1 MFRGF
6 GRTGDVASVHRDR
19 DKWRV
24 RWRLNGEQQS
34 QTFRTKS
41 EAQAWASMVEADLAR
56 GVALDPLGSR
66 VTFTEYADAWAAN
79 GAGAWRRGTR
89 DGHHANLARVTF
101 GARRLTA
108 IRPTEIQAW
117 VTALA
122 GSYAPS
128 TVESSYRTVAAVF
141 RAAVDDRLIPV
152 TPCKGIRL
160 PKDDRTPDERARAL
174 DGATVTALIDA
185 LPTGPWADYARVMVL
200 TGVRPAEAAGIT
212 RDRVNPLRRT
222 LTIDRQLGHNAPHDF
237 GPTKTAAS
245 VRTVPLSDAA
255 FDVLAR
261 RIEDVAPG
269 DLIFRTRQGGPL
281 APSTRSTAWG
291 KARRDLAATETPLPA
306 VGQAWHILRHTY
318 ASASL
323 AGGMDIA
330 TLSRMLGHKT
340 VAETLETYS
349 HMIPGRDDMHRNA
362 AAAVLGL

>member
-1 MFRGF
+1 M
-6 GRTGDVASVHRDR
+6 ASVHRDR
-19 DKWRV
+19 DRWRV
-24 RWRLNGEQQS
+24 RWRLDGEQQS

-66 VTFTEYADAWAAN
+66 VTFTDYANAWAAN
-79 GAGAWRRGTR
+79 GVWRPGTR
-89 DGHHANLARVTF
+89 AVHAANLARVTF
-101 GARRLTA
+101 GARRLTDL
-108 IRPTEIQAW
+108 RPTEIQAW
-117 VTALA
+117 VKALA
-122 GSYAPS
+122 ESYAPS
-128 TVESSYRTVAAVF
+128 TVESSYRTVAAVC
-141 RAAVDDRLIPV
+141 RAAVDDRLIAT

-174 DGATVTALIDA
+174 DGATVAALIDA
-185 LPTGPWADYARVMVL
+185 LPAGPWADFARVMVL
-200 TGVRPAEAAGIT
+200 TGVRPSEAAGIT

-222 LTIDRQLGHNAPHDF
+222 LTIDRQLSRVAPYDLA
-237 GPTKTAAS
+237 PTKTAAS

-255 FDVLAR
+255 CDVLMR

-269 DLIFRTRQGGPL
+269 DLIFRSRQGGPL
-281 APSTRSTAWG
+281 VHSTQSTAWA
-291 KARRDLAATETPLPA
+291 KARRTLARTDTPLPGA
-306 VGQAWHILRHTY
+306 GYSWHTLRHTY